1 MPDYMRIDQNLLD
14 KGSSNHPERV
24 YILSKQENDGWLTVD
39 NTTLNRT

>member
-1 MPDYMRIDQNLLD
+1 MPDYMRIDPNILE
-14 KGSSNHPERV
+14 KGSNKPERV